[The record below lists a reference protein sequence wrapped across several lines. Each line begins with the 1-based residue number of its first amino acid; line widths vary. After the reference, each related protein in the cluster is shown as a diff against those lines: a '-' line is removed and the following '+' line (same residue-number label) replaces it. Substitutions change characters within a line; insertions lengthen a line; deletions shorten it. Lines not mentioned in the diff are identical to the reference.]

1 MSVMVMGLG
10 GYLTTVTAQAATSAG
25 PFYTAADALANAPQ
39 GTPMSG
45 YFSFAKNS
53 SVSTN
58 SASVV
63 SADSP
68 VDGLTNSAVQITP
81 NSQQK
86 TGAVWSTKE
95 SFNLYKDET
104 ASMWIFASGAEG
116 ATPGDG
122 MAFVLQ
128 NAGDTNQFSSSGE
141 SLGVW
146 GVDPKST
153 TESTAALANTA
164 IPRSWALEFDTYK
177 NNTTPVSTLFSP
189 WNVDDG
195 APSSFELGSAYQRV
209 DTSGPI
215 GVSVPI
221 GGAHIASNY
230 PGEPSTYQALGP
242 IRGYSTSKL
251 NIGDYYYYGMTHLG
265 FIPVGTSLADYKWHH
280 VTLNYQAPTA
290 AGGNGT
296 MTYSYDD
303 KNPQTGLSQT
313 AAATR
318 TVPIDL
324 GKFDLASGQKSI
336 RWGFTGSTGTSSENN
351 IVLFDQIPGQTKTTA
366 ASTMTYEKDGQQVA
380 VAGGDSIPG
389 GSNVTLNYQAS
400 RISGDADWEGVNAE
414 VKVPDHVALDGT
426 AKVTY
431 DNGDTRN
438 VTISKQS
445 DGYAKVK
452 LAQDDSDAG
461 LTLSGTQAVKISVGG
476 KTVNPS
482 SGSTYSSGSDL
493 TSYFEGSNAVS
504 TTATPAFTITY
515 ADIPILSVKLDQ
527 TMYRI
532 NPGEDTVVTGS
543 ITTTDGSTLKNSN
556 LSLEPAFFVP
566 GNTTSGYLVTPF
578 TLSDS
583 NPASKFTYT
592 FASNTL
598 YAATGPGVYTLKL
611 DVRDSSTSQLIHAT
625 PITIIIGDVDF
636 GSNSGDLT
644 FASELSGTEKLVQ
657 RADPDWS
664 FNINDTVKQGTNW
677 KLYAKASA
685 LTTEAGTP
693 LDGQLTYV
701 DGDGE
706 HDLSPTADTLIMDHQ
721 SAGNGEPVDVAKSWT
736 TDSGILLKLHSGAV
750 KGDYKGKIDWTLKDA
765 P

>member
-1 MSVMVMGLG
+1 MSVVVMGLG

-104 ASMWIFASGAEG
+104 ASMWIFASGAKG

-146 GVDPKST
+146 GVDPKSQK
-153 TESTAALANTA
+153 ESTSVLASTA
-164 IPRSWALEFDTYK
+164 IAKSWALEFDTYR
-177 NNTTPVSTLFSP
+177 NNTEPSTI
-189 WNVDDG
+189 WNLDDG
-195 APSSFELGSAYQRV
+195 EPSSFDLDDVAY
-209 DTSGPI
+209 TSDNGNALPI
-215 GVSVPI
+215 S
-221 GGAHIASNY
+221 GAHIASNY
-230 PGEPSTYQALGP
+230 PGEASTYIAKGP
-242 IRGYSTSKL
+242 KAGYKPSNGIL
-251 NIGDYYYYGMTHLG
+251 NSVGTYYYYEMKHFGYIYTPSTL
-265 FIPVGTSLADYKWHH
+265 SDYKWHH

-290 AGGNGT
+290 AGGNGS

-380 VAGGDSIPG
+380 VAAGDSIPG

-400 RISGDADWEGVNAE
+400 RVSGDADWEGVNAE
-414 VKVPDHVALDGT
+414 VKVPDHVTLDGT

-482 SGSTYSSGSDL
+482 RGSTYSSGSDL

-515 ADIPILSVKLDQ
+515 ADIPILSVKLDR
-527 TMYRI
+527 TTYRI

-556 LSLEPAFFVP
+556 ISLEPAFFVP
-566 GNTTSGYLVTPF
+566 GNTTSSYLVTPF

-598 YAATGPGVYTLKL
+598 YAATGPGVYTLNL
-611 DVRDSSTSQLIHAT
+611 DVRDPSTSQLIHAT

-677 KLYAKASA
+677 ELYAKASA

-706 HDLSPTADTLIMDHQ
+706 HDLSPTADTLIMAHQ
-721 SAGNGEPVDVAKSWT
+721 SAGNGEPVDIAKSWT